1 MKTRLNLTGKSQ
13 FRWVVAAL
21 FFTVY
26 TIAGADRANLG
37 VALPYIREEFPMSN
51 AEAGALLSMFLLT
64 YAFAQLPSGF
74 IMSKFGVKRLFSVSM
89 ILTSLFTGLV
99 GTVSSILMLKCLRLG
114 LGIAEGPLA
123 VGIASTINN
132 WFPAREKGTATGIFL
147 AAIKFG
153 SVIVPP
159 ICVMIIAVWGWRAIF
174 YCFAVPGL
182 LLAVLWFLFVPD
194 QPEKSRFVNPAEL
207 KHLQD
212 DSDAPTAAGT
222 PAMRSFARLDRWIRV
237 RSVTL
242 IDSKREVFKSRD
254 VLFCALGFG
263 CQVGITNVL
272 MAWIPT
278 YLITVKHYSMMN
290 MGLVAAAPWVGAVLG
305 NLLGGY
311 LSDRVLGK
319 RRKPGMILSALATTV
334 MMLALINSP
343 ADPMLLGFLLLSTG
357 ILLSI
362 GYSSYMV
369 YPMGLVSKRYFPIS
383 SGLVNTGGQLGG
395 AATPFI
401 AGLLL
406 DHFGWGQVF
415 AFMAALS
422 IASFL
427 ILLSMVEPMPGKAPC
442 EVQTADATPQTAA
455 VKTV

>member
-1 MKTRLNLTGKSQ
+1 MKMKRDLTGKSQ

-37 VALPYIREEFPMSN
+37 VALPYVRAEFPMSN

-64 YAFAQLPSGF
+64 YACAQLPSGL
-74 IMSKFGVKRLFSVSM
+74 IMSRFGVKKLFSLSM
-89 ILTSLFTGLV
+89 IITSLFTGLV
-99 GTVSSILMLKCLRLG
+99 GTVNSILMLKFLRLG
-114 LGIAEGPLA
+114 LGVAEGPLA

-147 AAIKFG
+147 AAVKFG

-159 ICVMIIAVWGWRAIF
+159 ICVVIIALWGWRAIF
-174 YCFAVPGL
+174 YCFAVPGIIL
-182 LLAVLWFLFVPD
+182 SILWFFFVPD
-194 QPEKSRFVNPAEL
+194 NPASSRFVNAQEL
-207 KHLQD
+207 AHIHS
-212 DSDAPTAAGT
+212 DSEKSLGASSTNG
-222 PAMRSFARLDRWIRV
+222 SFEKLDKWIRV
-237 RSVTL
+237 KAVTL
-242 IDSKREVFKSRD
+242 IDTRREVFKSKD
-254 VLFCALGFG
+254 VILCAFGFG

-290 MGLVAAAPWVGAVLG
+290 MGFVAAAPWVGAVAG
-305 NLLGGY
+305 NLLGGF

-319 RRKPGMILSALATTV
+319 RRKPGMILSAVTTTA

-343 ADPMLLGFLLLSTG
+343 ADPTLLGFLLFSTG
-357 ILLSI
+357 VLVGI

-369 YPMGLVSKRYFPIS
+369 YPMGLVSKRYFPVS
-383 SGLVNTGGQLGG
+383 SGLVNTVGQLGG
-395 AATPFI
+395 AATPFL

-415 AFMAALS
+415 VLMAVLS
-422 IASFL
+422 VLSLL
-427 ILLSMVEPMPGKAPC
+427 ILLAMTEPMPATF
-442 EVQTADATPQTAA
+442 QTGITKVPASDALDRG
-455 VKTV
+455 VN